1 MADRNDAA
9 IDLDP
14 KAFDA
19 FEAAGW
25 EQKASGYDRA
35 FGSMTSQA
43 AEPLLDAAS
52 VADGTRVLDVA
63 TGPGYVAGSAAARGA
78 SAVGVDIAHAMVELA
93 HRLHPDVDFRE
104 ADAHELPFED
114 ATFDAV
120 VGNLAIL
127 HLGRPEQAVGEF
139 ARVLVAG
146 GRLGLTAWDSPARTP
161 LFGVIV
167 GAVADAGARPPEDIP
182 TGPDFF
188 RFSADDAFDALLAE
202 QGFEERTV
210 TRVPFTAR
218 FTSADEL
225 WGGLLAGTVRMA
237 ALIDRQPVETRRRI
251 REAFDRRL
259 AEYRRGEELEIPV
272 AVKLA
277 SGRKPG

>member
-1 MADRNDAA
+1 MPERSDAA
-9 IDLDP
+9 IDPD
-14 KAFDA
+14 AFDA

-63 TGPGYVAGSAAARGA
+63 TGPGYVAGRAAARGA

-93 HRLHPDVDFRE
+93 SRLQPGVDFRE

-114 ATFDAV
+114 ASFEAV

-146 GRLGLTAWDSPARTP
+146 GRLALTAWDSPERTP

-167 GAVADAGARPPEDIP
+167 GAVADAGARPPQDIP
-182 TGPDFF
+182 AGPDFF
-188 RFSADDAFDALLAE
+188 RFSADDSFDALLAE
-202 QGFEERTV
+202 QGFEERAV

-218 FTSADEL
+218 FSSADEL
-225 WGGLLAGTVRMA
+225 WDGLLAGTVRMA

-251 REAFDRRL
+251 RQAFDRRL
-259 AEYRRGEELEIPV
+259 AQYRQADGFEIPV